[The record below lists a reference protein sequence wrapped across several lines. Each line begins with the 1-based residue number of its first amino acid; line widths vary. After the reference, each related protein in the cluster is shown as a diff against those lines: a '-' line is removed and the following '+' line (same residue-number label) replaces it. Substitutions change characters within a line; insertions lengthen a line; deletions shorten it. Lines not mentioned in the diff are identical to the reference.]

1 MSSTYGFPGIVIAPD
16 GTVVVPRVGAG
27 ALRMRLVAALPL
39 RDAARVAAPVMVVDP
54 LGVAVVAAGGAS
66 DLDGALLGDAGL
78 YVHRLAL
85 AGPVTWMR

>member
-1 MSSTYGFPGIVIAPD
+1 MSSTHGFPGIVIAPD

-39 RDAARVAAPVMVVDP
+39 RSSGGVALPVALTDPLGTVVAAP
-54 LGVAVVAAGGAS
+54 GGAG
-66 DLDGALLGDAGL
+66 LDGAVIGMPEV
-78 YVHRLAL
+78 YVHRLAA